1 MSDELPG
8 VSMYCR
14 VNDEESCTVHRDT
27 PLIISVSM
35 VNDVAATAASHN
47 APIEDEIRR
56 LEERLEAGHMNQE
69 EFDAA
74 AERLRR
80 EMVSIK
86 VYRIG
91 GPGGWLHFIKIQ
103 SLTGEEWG
111 DVDWPLWPLT
121 HHPEVEVAEIDA
133 STTCYVEL
141 GFDPDDRKRPE
152 GEFQIRAVAKL
163 FGDETI
169 ESETARV
176 NFLAEGLPKAEREK
190 EEVLVAKG
198 EYALKRGLH
207 DEALRHVQA
216 ALKAKPSSI
225 PALGLLA
232 EIEESRGNLK
242 EALTAFETAFDE
254 FRKQSKMRDPPRYF
268 IKKIR
273 LLRARLEPEQA

>member
-56 LEERLEAGHMNQE
+56 LEERLEAGHMDQE

-80 EMVSIK
+80 EMVRIK

-141 GFDPDDRKRPE
+141 GFDPDDPKRPE
-152 GEFQIRAVAKL
+152 GELQIRAVAKL

-169 ESETARV
+169 ESEAARV
-176 NFLAEGLPKAEREK
+176 NFLAEGLPKAERAK

-216 ALKAKPSSI
+216 VLKAKPSSI

>member
-1 MSDELPG
+1 MSEELPG
-8 VSMYCR
+8 VSIYCR
-14 VNDEESCTVHRDT
+14 VNDEESCMVHRDM

-35 VNDVAATAASHN
+35 VNDVAATAASYN
-47 APIEDEIRR
+47 APIEDEISR
-56 LEERLEAGHMNQE
+56 LQERLEAGHMEQE

-74 AERLRR
+74 AERLRK
-80 EMVSIK
+80 EMVRVK

-91 GPGGWLHFIKIQ
+91 GPGGWPHFIKIQ

-121 HHPEVEVAEIDA
+121 HHPQVELAEINA
-133 STTCYVEL
+133 STTCYVEW
-141 GFDPDDRKRPE
+141 GFDPDNPKRPE
-152 GEFQIRAVAKL
+152 EELHIRAVAKL
-163 FGDETI
+163 FGEETI
-169 ESETARV
+169 ESEAATV
-176 NFLAEGLPKAEREK
+176 NFVAEGLPKAQREN

-207 DEALRHVQA
+207 DEALRYAQA
-216 ALKAKPSSI
+216 ALKANPSSI

-232 EIEESRGNLK
+232 EIEESKGNLK
-242 EALTAFETAFDE
+242 EALTAFERAFDE

-273 LLRARLEPEQA
+273 LLRARLELEQA